1 MSKYYIFSAGIVRG
15 PFPLE
20 NMALMLADGRIS
32 FDTPVSLGKSTPW
45 RTVADH
51 QEIKDAANA
60 LQNNTSRTATV
71 ADKSKERHKVV
82 FYCPECNQKYSG
94 DESWLGRD
102 IVCMACGKVFTA
114 GNQEKENIPTPAAEA
129 EPVPSNNAP
138 DTVITSIFTPG
149 PDTVAD
155 SIPAAGTETFNW
167 ANCDGEILCPHC
179 WQRFNSEQLLYI
191 ASHPTLMGDPV
202 LGSNAMQRFSPGKFN
217 ALGQAL
223 DAMGSVSNDV
233 ACPRCHLKIPLTVID
248 EKNISFSLVG
258 APSSGKSYYLATL
271 LNVLRRILP
280 EKFACTLLDVD
291 LELNRVLDS
300 YEETLFHASRR
311 NEVAVLPKTQQTG
324 DDFVNVV
331 TLDNIAV
338 HLPKPFV
345 YEIKYFSGSEQH
357 NNSNIIFYDNAG
369 EQFEPGADTI
379 SNPGTRHLAC
389 SDGLIFIFDPVNDA
403 LMRENCNQ
411 EDPQLQSDEHVY
423 EQTKLLSEMISRIRR
438 HRNMNTGKRSDIPL
452 VIAVGKYDAW
462 KDLLMLSTDSASMY
476 SPQDGKLSN
485 LWNRNAVMD
494 ISFKLRTLLMK
505 YVPELVHTAEGFF
518 ENVVFVP
525 FSSFGCASST
535 SSSGQLGVVPAMIKP
550 LWVEVPFLFLLEKC
564 GLIHADT
571 TPEYDEKIA
580 AEFVSGYMLFRHPGN
595 GDIVRLP
602 QNYAG
607 SVLDLNGKR
616 YKLAGEPT
624 ADNAP
629 AAGDTASD
637 LWV

>member
-1 MSKYYIFSAGIVRG
+1 MSKYFIFSAGIVRG

-32 FDTPVSLGKSTPW
+32 FDTPVSLGKGTPW

-51 QEIKDAANA
+51 PEIKDAANT
-60 LQNNTSRTATV
+60 LQNKSSSPATV
-71 ADKSKERHKVV
+71 ANKQKERNKVI
-82 FYCPECNQKYSG
+82 FYCPDCNQKYSG

-114 GNQEKENIPTPAAEA
+114 GNQEKKSICPPAAAENKAPAAAAEA
-129 EPVPSNNAP
+129 TTSNNAP
-138 DTVITSIFTPG
+138 DTVVTSIFTPG
-149 PDTVAD
+149 PATVAG
-155 SIPAAGTETFNW
+155 SIPAAGAETFNW

-280 EKFACTLLDVD
+280 EKFACTLLDVY

-300 YEETLFHASRR
+300 YEETLFHSSRR

-345 YEIKYFSGSEQH
+345 YEIKYFSGNEQH
-357 NNSNIIFYDNAG
+357 NNCN
-369 EQFEPGADTI
+369 
-379 SNPGTRHLAC
+379 
-389 SDGLIFIFDPVNDA
+389 DGS
-403 LMRENCNQ
+403 C
-411 EDPQLQSDEHVY
+411 
-423 EQTKLLSEMISRIRR
+423 
-438 HRNMNTGKRSDIPL
+438 
-452 VIAVGKYDAW
+452 
-462 KDLLMLSTDSASMY
+462 
-476 SPQDGKLSN
+476 
-485 LWNRNAVMD
+485 
-494 ISFKLRTLLMK
+494 
-505 YVPELVHTAEGFF
+505 
-518 ENVVFVP
+518 
-525 FSSFGCASST
+525 
-535 SSSGQLGVVPAMIKP
+535 
-550 LWVEVPFLFLLEKC
+550 
-564 GLIHADT
+564 
-571 TPEYDEKIA
+571 
-580 AEFVSGYMLFRHPGN
+580 
-595 GDIVRLP
+595 
-602 QNYAG
+602 
-607 SVLDLNGKR
+607 
-616 YKLAGEPT
+616 
-624 ADNAP
+624 
-629 AAGDTASD
+629 
-637 LWV
+637 